1 MVFKHIINRICI
13 LYWRFIK
20 SPEEYARYI
29 GVKIGENCFISTR
42 NFGSEPYLIKI
53 GNNVQLTS
61 GVSLFTHGGSHAA
74 RRSIPSFDI
83 FGKIVIEDWVYVGSN
98 SLIMPG
104 VTIGE
109 GSIVAAGS
117 VVTKSVPPH
126 TVVGGNPARYLC
138 SVDDYIE
145 KNIKYNLNTKGMS
158 SEEKKEFLTSLPEDA
173 FINK

>member
-1 MVFKHIINRICI
+1 M
-13 LYWRFIK
+13 YWRFIK

-173 FINK
+173 FIIK

>member
-20 SPEEYARYI
+20 YARYI

-83 FGKIVIEDWVYVGSN
+83 FGKIVIEDWVYVRSN

-117 VVTKSVPPH
+117 VVTKSVPLH

-173 FINK
+173 FIIK